1 MLGKTQESSPPVFNK
16 ASTFSSSTLT
26 GQQSSNSFQGRHS
39 LHSASSS
46 TSGMS
51 DDLQGL
57 LIPGRN
63 VILRFESMPAAEL
76 KVMSLKSGHDP

>member
-1 MLGKTQESSPPVFNK
+1 MLDKTEESSPAVVNK
-16 ASTFSSSTLT
+16 ASNPS
-26 GQQSSNSFQGRHS
+26 GKQSSHNFQGRHS

-46 TSGMS
+46 TPGMS

-76 KVMSLKSGHDP
+76 KVPSLKSGHDL